1 MGDYPLKDKNF
12 VIADPDILTFNLD
25 DHKPMFLVLASDGL
39 WDTFSNEEAVKFIKE
54 RIDETDFGAKS
65 LTLQAYYRG
74 SVDNITVLIINFLQ
88 NKISSASITD

>member
-39 WDTFSNEEAVKFIKE
+39 WDTFSNEEAIKFIKE

-88 NKISSASITD
+88 NKIASASITD